1 MRLVFCWRTDPVS
14 KLQADV
20 MSFLRHRQIY
30 HPIAGLYRRKQA
42 LPLRSRRHRLMS
54 LRPAIPW
61 WVALLQSSPPV
72 TYTDAAA
79 AGCQQKLA
87 GRSVGE
93 LLMMLSGVPI
103 NGRF

>member
-1 MRLVFCWRTDPVS
+1 MYPLLPIGCDESPTGYSLVSCS
-14 KLQADV
+14 
-20 MSFLRHRQIY
+20 
-30 HPIAGLYRRKQA
+30 
-42 LPLRSRRHRLMS
+42 
-54 LRPAIPW
+54 PAELTS
-61 WVALLQSSPPV
+61 ASPAA
-72 TYTDAAA
+72 TYTDAVA